1 MNMGKTETEL
11 ARPNMPAEERL
22 ARLIAR
28 GEGHNDHEGMYWE
41 RYLYT
46 ARLILRHARIVFEK

>member
-1 MNMGKTETEL
+1 MKSEKEL
-11 ARPNMPAEERL
+11 ASPAMTAEERL

-28 GEGHNDHEGMYWE
+28 GEGHNDHEGMHWD

-46 ARLILRHARIVFEK
+46 ARLVLRHARIVFEK

>member
-1 MNMGKTETEL
+1 MKSDREIEY
-11 ARPNMPAEERL
+11 PNMVAEERL

-28 GEGHNDHEGMYWE
+28 GEGHNNDSGVGWDK
-41 RYLYT
+41 YLYT

>member
-1 MNMGKTETEL
+1 MAKSDAEL
-11 ARPNMPAEERL
+11 ANPAMSAEERL

-28 GEGHNDHEGMYWE
+28 GEGHNDDSGMLWE

>member
-1 MNMGKTETEL
+1 MAKSEVEL
-11 ARPNMPAEERL
+11 ANPNMVAEERL

-46 ARLILRHARIVFEK
+46 AR

>member
-1 MNMGKTETEL
+1 MAKTEAEL
-11 ARPNMPAEERL
+11 ANPAMTAEERL

-28 GEGHNDHEGMYWE
+28 GEGHNDDSGMLWE

-46 ARLILRHARIVFEK
+46 ARLILKHARIVFEK